1 MTDQIEARPLRL
13 LVVDDHEVVR
23 QGLVSLLDRREHFQ
37 VVAEAGTAAEAVEMA
52 RKFEPDLVV
61 MDVRLPDGSG
71 IEACREIRA
80 DLPKT
85 KVVILTS
92 YPDEEAVL
100 SAIIAGASGYLL
112 KQIRARDLVAAIE
125 AVGRGES
132 LLDPAVTEK
141 VLDRVRRI
149 ATGTYTDEMAQLT
162 QQEQKILLLVAEGK
176 TNKEIAAEV
185 FLSDKTVKN
194 YVSSILSKLNLQRRA
209 QAAAFVAK
217 HRLPGSARS
226 AGTALQRRR
235 SAPLSLSAAGTARGA
250 PRRASLRPCARPAA
264 AGHRSRRGTGARS
277 TSGRA
282 TPGTRRRPGRS
293 RPATNPRSARSR
305 ACSPTRS
312 RAEGRPEPDR
322 RGVGPHRLRAGSRW
336 PRGRWRSRRAA
347 DRAPRAGPGPA
358 GGPGPGARSTIGC

>member
-23 QGLVSLLDRREHFQ
+23 QGLVSLLERREHFQ

-80 DLPKT
+80 EFPT
-85 KVVILTS
+85 TRVVILTS

-112 KQIRARDLVAAIE
+112 KQIRGRDLVSALE
-125 AVGRGES
+125 SVGRGES

-176 TNKEIAAEV
+176 TNKEIASEV

-194 YVSSILSKLNLQRRA
+194 YVSSILSKLNLERRA
-209 QAAAFVAK
+209 QAAAFVAR
-217 HRLPGSARS
+217 HRLKG
-226 AGTALQRRR
+226 
-235 SAPLSLSAAGTARGA
+235 
-250 PRRASLRPCARPAA
+250 
-264 AGHRSRRGTGARS
+264 
-277 TSGRA
+277 
-282 TPGTRRRPGRS
+282 
-293 RPATNPRSARSR
+293 
-305 ACSPTRS
+305 
-312 RAEGRPEPDR
+312 
-322 RGVGPHRLRAGSRW
+322 GV
-336 PRGRWRSRRAA
+336 
-347 DRAPRAGPGPA
+347 
-358 GGPGPGARSTIGC
+358 